1 MILLE
6 KVISRHIDFAK
17 QLIPRNKQ
25 NVVFEDIRNITDDLK
40 ETLNGIY
47 LLRELSK
54 HSLDQALGTG
64 EILSSLIIS
73 NLIADSRLI
82 DTRNFI
88 KTDSNFGYATVD
100 LKRPTA

>member
-1 MILLE
+1 
-6 KVISRHIDFAK
+6 
-17 QLIPRNKQ
+17 
-25 NVVFEDIRNITDDLK
+25 VVFEDIRNITDDLK

-100 LKRPTA
+100 FEKTNSLIAKILQDKKTHNNSWIYCKQCER